1 MAKVIKIGL
10 NTKDLNRA
18 IKEIEKYKE
27 DMVKKLDT
35 FRKRLADELA
45 NDAQLGFDS
54 ALMDDLLKGGM
65 RRPDV
70 TVLPPEDN
78 GNVTVVIAKGKDAV
92 FVEFGAG
99 VYHNGSVGSSP
110 NPLGAELGYTI
121 GSYGKGYGKREVWG
135 YYTNPNGKTKEEKG
149 LVLTRGTPA
158 SMPMYNAMKSV
169 IAKANT
175 IAREV
180 WK

>member
-18 IKEIEKYKE
+18 IKEVEKYKQDFLRKVE
-27 DMVKKLDT
+27 L

-45 NDAQLGFDS
+45 MDAQSGFNS
-54 ALMDDLLKGGM
+54 AIIDDLTSGGG
-65 RRPDV
+65 RKPEV
-70 TVLPPEDN
+70 TVSVKSR
-78 GNVTVVIAKGKDAV
+78 GNIVVVLADGKDAIWC
-92 FVEFGAG
+92 EFGAG
-99 VYHNGSVGSSP
+99 VYHNGSVGTSP
-110 NPLGAELGYTI
+110 HPRGVELGYTI
-121 GSYGKGYGKREVWG
+121 GGYGKGYGKGKAWG
-135 YYTNPNGKTKEEKG
+135 YYENGELKI
-149 LVLTRGTPA
+149 TRGSPA

-169 IAKANT
+169 IAKADS

>member
-1 MAKVIKIGL
+1 MAKNVIKIGL
-10 NTKDLNRA
+10 NTRDIDRA
-18 IKEIEKYKE
+18 IKEVEKYKQ
-27 DMVKKLDT
+27 DT
-35 FRKRLADELA
+35 LTKVNEFRNRLADELA
-45 NDAQLGFDS
+45 NDSQMNFNT
-54 ALMDDLLKGGM
+54 ALIDDWVKGGM
-65 RRPDV
+65 RRANV
-70 TVLPPEDN
+70 TVMAPDDK
-78 GNVTVVIAKGKDAV
+78 GNVTVVMAKGKDAI

-110 NPLGAELGYTI
+110 HPLGAELGYTI
-121 GSYGKGYGKREVWG
+121 GSYGKGYGKGNAWG
-135 YYTNPNGKTKEEKG
+135 YRENGE
-149 LVLTRGTPA
+149 LRITRGTPA

>member
-10 NTKDLNRA
+10 NTKDIDGA
-18 IKEIEKYKE
+18 IKEVEKYKQ
-27 DMVKKLDT
+27 DFLRKVDT

-45 NDAQLGFDS
+45 AEAQSGFNG
-54 ALMDDLLKGGM
+54 AIIDDLTNGGS
-65 RRPDV
+65 RSPEV
-70 TVLPPEDN
+70 TVEVTDK
-78 GNVTVVIAKGKDAV
+78 GNVSIVIANGSDAIWC
-92 FVEFGAG
+92 EFGAG

-110 NPLGAELGYTI
+110 HPKGVELGYTI
-121 GSYGKGYGKREVWG
+121 GSYGKGYGKAKAWG
-135 YYTNPNGKTKEEKG
+135 YYEDGELKI
-149 LVLTRGTPA
+149 TRGTPA

-169 IAKANT
+169 VAKAIT